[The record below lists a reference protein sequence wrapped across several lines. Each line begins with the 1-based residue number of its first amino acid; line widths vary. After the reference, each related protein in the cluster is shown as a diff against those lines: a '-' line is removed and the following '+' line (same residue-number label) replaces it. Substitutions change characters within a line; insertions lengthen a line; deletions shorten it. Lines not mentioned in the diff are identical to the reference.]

1 MNYYIFIII
10 LNNLGDFLDK
20 IIEYM
25 LAEDEGFGDI
35 TSNAVVEEGK
45 IVNAHIKSK
54 DEGILAGIDVIRE
67 LFEEYGVNV
76 TFWLKDGTEISNNDV
91 LISLK
96 GDARTIL
103 LLERTALNLLM
114 RMSGVAT
121 AANHYVGIVKDFEVI
136 VAGTRKTSPAI
147 GKFDKYALKVGGAD
161 PHRFGLD
168 DMVLIKDNHIATC
181 KSPLEALLKAKENTS
196 FSNKIEIEVET
207 LEDAIDCV
215 KNGADIV
222 MLDNMNPNEVKEVLD
237 ELEELDVRQN
247 SLIEVSGGI
256 TDETILDYASL
267 GVDIISIGALTH
279 SSRSLNFSL
288 KIEES

>member
-10 LNNLGDFLDK
+10 LKNLGDFLDK

-45 IVNAHIKSK
+45 IVSAYIKSK
-54 DEGILAGIDVIRE
+54 DEGILAGIDVIRD
-67 LFEEYGVNV
+67 LFEEFGVNV
-76 TFWLKDGTEISNNDV
+76 SFWLKDGTEISHGDV

-103 LLERTALNLLM
+103 LLERTALNMLM

-121 AANHYVGIVKDFEVI
+121 AANHYVGLVKDFDVR

-161 PHRFGLD
+161 PHRFSLD

-181 KSPLEALLKAKENTS
+181 ASPLEALLKAKANTS
-196 FSNKIEIEVET
+196 FSKKIEIEVES

-222 MLDNMNPNEVKEVLD
+222 MLDNMNPDEVKEVLD
-237 ELEELDVRQN
+237 ELEELNIRHN

-256 TDETILDYASL
+256 TDETIVDYASL

>member
-1 MNYYIFIII
+1 M
-10 LNNLGDFLDK
+10 DK

-45 IVNAHIKSK
+45 IVKAYIVSK
-54 DEGILAGIDVIRE
+54 DEGILAGNKIIRD
-67 LFEEYGVNV
+67 LFEEFGIKV
-76 TFWLKDGTEISNNDV
+76 TFWMKDGSEISKDD
-91 LISLK
+91 LLMSMQ

-103 LLERTALNLLM
+103 LLERTALNLVM

-121 AANHYVGIVKDFEVI
+121 AANHYVSLIKDSDVR

-161 PHRFGLD
+161 THRFALD
-168 DMVLIKDNHIATC
+168 DMVLIKDNHIAACGT
-181 KSPLEALLKAKENTS
+181 PLEALLKAKQNTS
-196 FSNKIEIEVET
+196 FSKKIEIEVES
-207 LEDAIDCV
+207 LDDAVECV

-222 MLDNMNPNEVKEVLD
+222 MLDNMSPDEVKEVIG
-237 ELEELDVRQN
+237 ELEKLNIRQN

-256 TDETILDYASL
+256 TDETIMDYADL

-288 KIEES
+288 RME

>member
-1 MNYYIFIII
+1 MI
-10 LNNLGDFLDK
+10 LDK
-20 IIEYM
+20 IIKYM
-25 LAEDEGFGDI
+25 LDEDEGFGDV

-45 IVNAHIKSK
+45 IVNAYIISK
-54 DEGILAGIDVIRE
+54 DEGILAGINIIRD
-67 LFEEYGVNV
+67 LFEEYGVKV
-76 TFWLKDGTEISNNDV
+76 KFWLTEASKISKGD
-91 LISLK
+91 LLLAIE

-121 AANHYVGIVKDFEVI
+121 AANHYVNLVDNSSVR

-161 PHRFGLD
+161 THRFSLD
-168 DMVLIKDNHIATC
+168 DMVLIKDNHIAACGT
-181 KSPLEALLKAKENTS
+181 PLETLLKAKKNTS
-196 FSNKIEIEVET
+196 FSKKIEIEVET
-207 LEDAIDCV
+207 LDDAVDCV
-215 KNGADIV
+215 ENGADIV
-222 MLDNMNPNEVKEVLD
+222 MLDNMNASQVKEVLD
-237 ELEELDVRQN
+237 KLNELNIRQN

-256 TDETILDYASL
+256 TEDNISDYAGL

-288 KIEES
+288 KIKES